1 MDPVKKELL
10 KEKIKLI
17 LVTSDIS
24 ENSLKEIQ
32 NSLNSYN
39 KIEILQIKNTK
50 DNINSAVGKYS
61 AVIGISN
68 ENFAKKI
75 KLLTGGTKTQKKDFQ
90 EMELIRRSNQEEC
103 SI

>member
-75 KLLTGGTKTQKKDFQ
+75 KLLTGEAKTQKKDFQ
-90 EMELIRRSNQEEC
+90 EIELIRRSNQEEC